1 MPTRPPTGGAPQHRN
16 FCVSVLLLAKGKG
29 GMRERNNLNRQDT
42 ILGGMILGGFV
53 VIAVIAALFTLV
65 SWRGERTADVPKTTV
80 GSSAHA
86 WTPAAPAAPSA
97 NW

>member
-1 MPTRPPTGGAPQHRN
+1 
-16 FCVSVLLLAKGKG
+16 
-29 GMRERNNLNRQDT
+29 MRKRKNLNRQDT

-65 SWRGERTADVPKTTV
+65 SWRGERTADVPKTV
-80 GSSAHA
+80 DSSAHA

-97 NW
+97 N

>member
-1 MPTRPPTGGAPQHRN
+1 
-16 FCVSVLLLAKGKG
+16 
-29 GMRERNNLNRQDT
+29 
-42 ILGGMILGGFV
+42 MILGGFV

-65 SWRGERTADVPKTTV
+65 SWRGERAADVPKTTV

-97 NW
+97 N

>member
-1 MPTRPPTGGAPQHRN
+1 
-16 FCVSVLLLAKGKG
+16 
-29 GMRERNNLNRQDT
+29 MRDRKNPNRQDT

-53 VIAVIAALFTLV
+53 VIAVIAALFTLA
-65 SWRGERTADVPKTTV
+65 SWRGERTADVPKTV

-97 NW
+97 N

>member
-1 MPTRPPTGGAPQHRN
+1 MRFGP
-16 FCVSVLLLAKGKG
+16 VLGHKGER
-29 GMRERNNLNRQDT
+29 GMRDRNNLNRQDT

-65 SWRGERTADVPKTTV
+65 SWRGERAADEPKTTV

-97 NW
+97 N

>member
-1 MPTRPPTGGAPQHRN
+1 
-16 FCVSVLLLAKGKG
+16 
-29 GMRERNNLNRQDT
+29 MRDRNNPNRQDT

-53 VIAVIAALFTLV
+53 VIAVIAILFTLA
-65 SWRGERTADVPKTTV
+65 SWRDDRTADMPKTTV

-97 NW
+97 N

>member
-1 MPTRPPTGGAPQHRN
+1 
-16 FCVSVLLLAKGKG
+16 
-29 GMRERNNLNRQDT
+29 MRERNNLNRQDT

-97 NW
+97 GNKKYFRRKRLLTVVACRSPSTLVQR